1 MKKFLSM
8 LLIAVGLVSCGDD
21 DKPYV
26 PELNKLT
33 NVTCTKNGNTFF
45 NADIT
50 YDQDKQINRIV
61 LNMGGNQYTDN
72 YIIVDKTIS
81 VSGVK
86 MDNGSLTNPF
96 VHTVYK
102 LSGNIIATKEEK
114 SENKYMSNAVYTATE
129 SSYTYNSN
137 WLKSVSQIIRWPNE
151 NGSGYQTRELGE
163 VDRYSWE
170 NGNIVH
176 YAYLPQKEITYEDDS
191 QLRPDNF
198 PFRVVNSFQPVGFD
212 MISPINLMYGK
223 MNLNLPTR
231 AYWYYV
237 SEATDICAE
246 YTFRY
251 TLTGDYITGM
261 TVEEKINPVN
271 GATAE
276 NNTYEYTF
284 IYNFVVEQK

>member
-45 NADIT
+45 DADIT

-176 YAYLPQKEITYEDDS
+176 YAYLSQKEITYEYDS

>member
-176 YAYLPQKEITYEDDS
+176 YAYLPQKEITYEYDS

-284 IYNFVVEQK
+284 IYNFVVEQM